1 MANEKLKALAKALKG
16 ITEYGNFEIYFESD
30 DILVIKQELIEGV
43 TVFDKIK
50 ESGVEGYLEML
61 IRGIAAKTDD
71 QELKAQIA
79 DILADVAE

>member
-1 MANEKLKALAKALKG
+1 MANEKLKALAEALKG

>member
-1 MANEKLKALAKALKG
+1 MVNEKLKALAEALKG
-16 ITEYGNFEIYFESD
+16 ISEFGNFEIYFESD
-30 DILVIKQELIEGV
+30 DILVIKNELVEGV

-50 ESGVEGYLEML
+50 ESGVEAYLEIL

-79 DILADVAE
+79 DIIAAAE